1 MKVRELLRGEGVGVG
16 QEIGKGEGGYHPRRG
31 SATKVQTKRHD
42 PKESPFAPK

>member
-16 QEIGKGEGGYHPRRG
+16 QEIGKGEGATWKCNE